1 MLTFLSSQCWHLFI
15 VAFYLRSSRLFRWQV
30 VFNWKQSFS
39 YYVLRLLILF
49 KPLVLVGFPR
59 HLSWRRR
66 DATHYCLEVD
76 VQVPIQPPLTPKKG
90 CPHSCCTGVGVQAP
104 LMIIDTVEGKK
115 RQAHYWP
122 GGMKILASCLASPH
136 TTPLV
141 MLRLLIT
148 GPWGWKSK
156 CSTRP
161 LLVRLAVELQFFSGV
176 WLEKRG
182 YHLNIFCLARMPLSW
197 PFG

>member
-122 GGMKILASCLASPH
+122 GGMKVLASCLASPPH
-136 TTPLV
+136 HLSGDVEAAHYRPVRVEVQVLHSTFVGAAGSWVTIFFWCLV
-141 MLRLLIT
+141 GEERLS
-148 GPWGWKSK
+148 SK
-156 CSTRP
+156 Y
-161 LLVRLAVELQFFSGV
+161 F
-176 WLEKRG
+176 
-182 YHLNIFCLARMPLSW
+182 LSC
-197 PFG
+197 

>member
-122 GGMKILASCLASPH
+122 GGMKILASCLASPP
-136 TTPLV
+136 TPPQWWCWGCSLQAREGGSPSAPLDLCWCGWQLSYNFFLV
-141 MLRLLIT
+141 F
-148 GPWGWKSK
+148 GW
-156 CSTRP
+156 RRE
-161 LLVRLAVELQFFSGV
+161 V
-176 WLEKRG
+176 
-182 YHLNIFCLARMPLSW
+182 II
-197 PFG
+197 